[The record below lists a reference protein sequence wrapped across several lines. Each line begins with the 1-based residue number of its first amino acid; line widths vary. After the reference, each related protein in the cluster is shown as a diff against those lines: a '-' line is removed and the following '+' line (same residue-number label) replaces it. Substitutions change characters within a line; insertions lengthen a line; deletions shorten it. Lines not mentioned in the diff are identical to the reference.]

1 MRGEAGLYRR
11 RVTPPRRPALAG
23 SNLYGR
29 GNRSCVPPKDT
40 AGLPAVFPQ
49 HTHSYKPTSEFGG
62 PLRPEATRG
71 AA

>member
-11 RVTPPRRPALAG
+11 VTPSWEPGVLPWPVVY
-23 SNLYGR
+23 LYGR

-49 HTHSYKPTSEFGG
+49 PFSHSYKPTSEFGG
-62 PLRPEATRG
+62 PCGATCC
-71 AA
+71 